1 MRTYV
6 SSRVKKKSFY
16 KKSELQMFLKNDVK
30 NELFH
35 YFTSFQMF
43 LFISGGHVG
52 GKLYKRCVKCFD
64 KKLKKREPQRP
75 KI

>member
-16 KKSELQMFLKNDVK
+16 KKSELQMFL
-30 NELFH
+30 
-35 YFTSFQMF
+35 
-43 LFISGGHVG
+43 FISGGYVG

-75 KI
+75 EI